1 MVQKLNGTKTEIMK
15 KKKWLV
21 FTMVTVVALLLLF
34 IFKNNILRGAGNFL
48 IAEDDLKPSTYAFVL
63 SGGPWD
69 RGNEAVNIFKRKFAD
84 TLVCT
89 GENIP
94 HDFKALGLNMLES
107 EITEKNMLNQDV
119 PKSNILLIR
128 KGTSTQEE
136 SEEILAFCKKRA
148 VKQIIVISTDFHTRR
163 IQQVFK
169 KKFRHEGIEVIVRAA
184 PGSSYDAQQWW
195 KSENGL
201 IALNNEY
208 IKQLY
213 YLVKH

>member
-1 MVQKLNGTKTEIMK
+1 ML
-15 KKKWLV
+15 KKKWI
-21 FTMVTVVALLLLF
+21 ALIALLAIAIMLLLF
-34 IFKNNILRGAGNFL
+34 RVSIMRSAGNFL
-48 IAEDDLKPSTYAFVL
+48 IYKDNLKKVTYAFVL

-69 RGNEAVNIFKRKFAD
+69 RGNEAVRIFNKGFTD

-107 EITEKNMLNQDV
+107 EITEKNMLNKSV
-119 PKSNILLIR
+119 PKAQIILLK

-136 SEEILAFCKKRA
+136 SDEILNFCKARNTKS
-148 VKQIIVISTDFHTRR
+148 IIVISTDFHTRR
-163 IQQVFK
+163 IKQVFK
-169 KKFRHEGIEVIVRAA
+169 NKFEKEGIEVIVWAA
-184 PGSSYDAQQWW
+184 PSSSYDAQNWW
-195 KSENGL
+195 QSENGI

-213 YLVKH
+213 YLLKY

>member
-1 MVQKLNGTKTEIMK
+1 MLKR
-15 KKKWLV
+15 KWIILI
-21 FTMVTVVALLLLF
+21 ALLGLLIMLF
-34 IFKNNILRGAGNFL
+34 LFRTPVLRSLGEFL
-48 IAEDDLKPSTYAFVL
+48 IYEDNLKKTTYAFVL

-69 RGNEAVNIFKRKFAD
+69 RGNEAVNLFKKNFAD

-94 HDFKALGLNMLES
+94 HDFKALGLDMLES
-107 EITEKNMLNQDV
+107 EITEKNMLNQGV
-119 PKSNILLIR
+119 PKEQILLLK
-128 KGTSTQEE
+128 KGTSTREE
-136 SEEILAFCKKRA
+136 SEEILSFCKARN
-148 VKQIIVISTDFHTRR
+148 VKNIIVLSTDFHTRR
-163 IQQVFK
+163 IKQVFK
-169 KKFRHEGIEVIVRAA
+169 KKFEKEGIEVIVWAA
-184 PGSSYDAQQWW
+184 PSSSYDALNWW

>member
-1 MVQKLNGTKTEIMK
+1 MERKLNNMK
-15 KKKWLV
+15 KKKWLLLLWV
-21 FTMVTVVALLLLF
+21 ITALLLMF
-34 IFKNNILRGAGNFL
+34 FFRYNILTAAGNFL
-48 IAEDDLKPSTYAFVL
+48 IVEDNLKPCTYAFVL

-69 RGNEAVNIFKRKFAD
+69 RGNEAARLFKEGMAD

-94 HDFKALGLNMLES
+94 HDFKALGLNLTES
-107 EITEKNMLNQDV
+107 EITEKNLINQGI
-119 PKSNILLIR
+119 PQGNILLIR
-128 KGTSTQEE
+128 QGTSTQEE
-136 SEEILAFCKKRA
+136 SEIILSFCKQKG

-163 IQQVFK
+163 ISQVFK
-169 KKFRHEGIEVIVRAA
+169 RKFRQENIEVLICAA
-184 PGSSYDAQQWW
+184 PSSSYDARQWW

-213 YLVKH
+213 YLIKY

>member
-1 MVQKLNGTKTEIMK
+1 MLKR
-15 KKKWLV
+15 KWIILIVLLGVLV
-21 FTMVTVVALLLLF
+21 LLFLFRTLLL
-34 IFKNNILRGAGNFL
+34 RSMGEFL
-48 IAEDDLKPSTYAFVL
+48 IYEDNLKKTTYAFVL

-69 RGNEAVNIFKRKFAD
+69 RGNEAVRIFKRDFAD

-107 EITEKNMLNQDV
+107 EITEKNMLNQGV
-119 PKSNILLIR
+119 PKEQILLVK
-128 KGTSTQEE
+128 KGTSTKEE
-136 SEEILAFCKKRA
+136 ADEILAFCESRN
-148 VKQIIVISTDFHTRR
+148 VKSIIVLSTDFHTRR
-163 IQQVFK
+163 IKQVFK
-169 KKFRHEGIEVIVRAA
+169 KKFEKEGIEVVVRAA
-184 PGSSYDAQQWW
+184 PSSKYDALNWW
-195 KSENGL
+195 KSEDGL

>member
-1 MVQKLNGTKTEIMK
+1 ML
-15 KKKWLV
+15 KKKWI
-21 FTMVTVVALLLLF
+21 ALIALLAIAIMLLLF
-34 IFKNNILRGAGNFL
+34 RVPIMRAAGNFL
-48 IAEDDLKPSTYAFVL
+48 IYEDDLKKVTYAFVL

-69 RGNEAVNIFKRKFAD
+69 RGNEAVRIFEKGFAD

-94 HDFKALGLNMLES
+94 HDFKALGLDMLES
-107 EITEKNMLNQDV
+107 EITEKNMLNKGV
-119 PKSNILLIR
+119 PKSRILLLK

-136 SEEILAFCKKRA
+136 SEEILAFCKARN
-148 VKQIIVISTDFHTRR
+148 VKSIIVLSTDFHTRR
-163 IQQVFK
+163 IKQVFK
-169 KKFRHEGIEVIVRAA
+169 NKFEKEGIEVIVWAA
-184 PGSSYDAQQWW
+184 PSSKYDAQNWW
-195 KSENGL
+195 QSEDGL